1 MVQRD
6 TRPPVLRGF
15 TFSKVLGAGGFSD
28 VFLYDQELPKRKVA
42 VKVLLAE
49 GLTPE
54 NRNAFVA
61 EANLMAMLS
70 AHPYIVTIFHADVAD
85 DGRPYFIMEYCSGP
99 NLADRYKQSPLTVP
113 EAIRTGVRVAG
124 AVATAHQAGVLH
136 RDIKPANILTN
147 DFGWPALTDF
157 GISST
162 VVDEGMA
169 QTTTRAA
176 IASGDTGGTGS
187 TGSRSVGLSVPWS
200 PPEMFE
206 DAPAPDVR
214 SDVYSLAATIYTLLA
229 GYSPFEVPGGRNQSL
244 DLMGRIERGAI
255 TPLTR
260 TDVPASLLTILKK
273 GMAVKASARY
283 DSAVDFARAL
293 QRVELEL
300 NYQPTPIDVPN
311 LVVPAPDA
319 PAGPAEDETRA
330 RGVTTVAA
338 QQRTV
343 PAASPDAAP
352 LNDATMI
359 RSAAGTHPATR
370 SPSPD
375 ADGARGPRK
384 RRSKVGL
391 VVGGVSA
398 VIVLAVA
405 GALAAT
411 SGDPKDPG
419 IPSPSSTPHNDTIL
433 GDVVPAPALESA
445 APSADGTS
453 VTFKW
458 SNPAPVEG
466 DIYIWQRT
474 DGAAAQDRFPV
485 EAPEVTIDEVTPGTT
500 VCISVWIRRDQGGK
514 LSAEPMEECYP

>member
-15 TFSKVLGAGGFSD
+15 AFAKVLGAGGFSD

-85 DGRPYFIMEYCSGP
+85 DGRPYFIMEYCSGA
-99 NLADRYKQSPLTVP
+99 NLADRYKQNPLTVP
-113 EAIRTGVRVAG
+113 EAIRTGIRVAG

-162 VVDEGMA
+162 VVDEAIA

-176 IASGDTGGTGS
+176 IASGDTGG

-229 GYSPFEVPGGRNQSL
+229 GHTPFEIPGGRNQSL

-260 TDVPASLLTILKK
+260 TDVPASLLAILKK

-311 LVVPAPDA
+311 LVVPAPEA

-330 RGVTTVAA
+330 RGVTTVVA
-338 QQRTV
+338 QQR
-343 PAASPDAAP
+343 PARAASPDAAP

-359 RSAAGTHPATR
+359 RSAAGAQASTQ

-375 ADGARGPRK
+375 AGDAVGPRK
-384 RRSKVGL
+384 RRSKAGL
-391 VVGGVSA
+391 IVGGVSA

-411 SGDPKDPG
+411 SGDPTDPG
-419 IPSPSSTPHNDTIL
+419 IPSPSPTPHNDTLL

-445 APSADGTS
+445 VAGADGTS
-453 VTFKW
+453 VTFAW

-474 DGAAAQDRFPV
+474 DGAAAEDRFPS
-485 EAPEVTIDEVTPGTT
+485 EDPEITIDEVTPGTT

-514 LSAEPMEECYP
+514 LSADPLEACYP